1 MNMGLQSLDIRQL
14 AEWLAATDI
23 DFLELQGPDVQVRI
37 HREGAPAATAAPLP
51 QPSQAV
57 RAAGLGVLLD
67 HIPGRNTP
75 LVSPGM
81 DIHAGDLVALLQV
94 GPLLLPV
101 RADCDGQ
108 VGAWLAVAG
117 QHRRLGH
124 PTAQHRIVI
133 RNCAWTSTSTQTS
146 AKASAPGAWATTKPC

>member
-1 MNMGLQSLDIRQL
+1 MNMGLQSQDMHQL

-23 DFLELQGPDVQVRI
+23 DFLELQGPDGQVRI
-37 HREGAPAATAAPLP
+37 HREGAPAATAAPLA

-67 HIPGRNTP
+67 HIPGRGTP

-94 GPLLLPV
+94 GSLLLPV
-101 RADCDGQ
+101 RAACDGQ
-108 VGAWLAVAG
+108 AGAWLAV
-117 QHRRLGH
+117 
-124 PTAQHRIVI
+124 
-133 RNCAWTSTSTQTS
+133 
-146 AKASAPGAWATTKPC
+146 PGSVVGWGTPVLSIESS

>member
-1 MNMGLQSLDIRQL
+1 MGLQSQDIRQL

-37 HREGAPAATAAPLP
+37 HREGAPAAPAEPLP
-51 QPSQAV
+51 QPSHAV
-57 RAAGLGVLLD
+57 RAAGLGILLD
-67 HIPGRNTP
+67 RIPGRGTP

-101 RADCDGQ
+101 RATCDGQ
-108 VGAWLAVAG
+108 AGEWLA
-117 QHRRLGH
+117 
-124 PTAQHRIVI
+124 
-133 RNCAWTSTSTQTS
+133 
-146 AKASAPGAWATTKPC
+146 APGSTVGWGTPLLGIESS